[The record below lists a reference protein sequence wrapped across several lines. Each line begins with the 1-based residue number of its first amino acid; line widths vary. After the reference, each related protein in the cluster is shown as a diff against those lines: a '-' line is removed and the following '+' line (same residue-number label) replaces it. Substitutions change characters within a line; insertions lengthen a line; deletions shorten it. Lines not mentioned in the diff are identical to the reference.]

1 MNLVSAMAFL
11 HIVFAALW
19 TGSVVFVTWG
29 VLPVA
34 RNGSLETSAI
44 STIVSRLVTLSRA
57 SAAVLLVSGGMMA
70 GRYGDAIMNT
80 TGGYLVLGM
89 AVLWLLL
96 IGFVE
101 LAARTLTDALAT
113 DAPGDAVGVASDR
126 FNAAGT
132 VALLLLVDAGL
143 LAAL

>member
-34 RNGSLETSAI
+34 RNGSLEASAI
-44 STIVSRLVTLSRA
+44 SMIVSRLVTLSRG
-57 SAAVLLVSGGMMA
+57 SAVVLLVSGGVMA
-70 GRYGDAIMNT
+70 AQYGDAIMNT

-89 AVLWLLL
+89 TVLWLLL

-101 LAARTLTDALAT
+101 LAARTLTNGLAAET
-113 DAPGDAVGVASDR
+113 PGAAVGAATGR
-126 FNAAGT
+126 FRAAGT

-143 LAAL
+143 LSAF